1 MTVLA
6 GDELLRRLTDEDPA
20 RRLVV
25 GPLLEPMEQIKK
37 VQASIDIR
45 LGCDFRLASAANIGV
60 LDQFAPPSMNHFAD
74 LAAVYQHFYVPLGG
88 DVTIHPHQM
97 MLAMTLEYLRLPSD
111 LIAYVIGRST
121 LGRLGLIVATA
132 IGVHP
137 RFYGPLTLE
146 IRNLGEAPIRLYPG
160 QTIGQ
165 LFFHTIESISYDDA
179 FWSDTNQVS
188 DQYSGTT
195 DPIPRQISSTL
206 TRTHLDKLRRDHQ
219 EGWAK
224 LHSRL
229 IT

>member
-1 MTVLA
+1 MSVLA
-6 GDELLRRLTDEDPA
+6 GDQLLKRLMDENPA

-25 GPLLEPMEQIKK
+25 GPLLEPMEQIRKT
-37 VQASIDIR
+37 QASIDIR

-60 LDQFAPPSMNHFAD
+60 LDELAPPPTNHFAD

-111 LIAYVIGRST
+111 LVAYVIGRST

-160 QTIGQ
+160 QTVGQ
-165 LFFHTIESISYDDA
+165 LFFHVIEPTPNDDPL
-179 FWSDTNQVS
+179 WPGSPQIS

-195 DPIPRQISSTL
+195 DPIPQQISSKA
-206 TRTHLDKLRRDHQ
+206 TRKHLEDLRQ
-219 EGWAK
+219 TQQKGLAK
-224 LHSRL
+224 LHSR
-229 IT
+229 